1 LRFVQNYSATAPGQC
16 NLFARCAPSPYSGSH
31 GADWCME
38 IEDCQRVAPRQPEP
52 ETKFKLFGEVNSE
65 PFFAE
70 SNDGLTFSAE
80 RCGNSF
86 LQPFFSSKS
95 GLNRSLY
102 QDRLGTHTAKVKI

>member
-1 LRFVQNYSATAPGQC
+1 MQNYSATAPGQC

-38 IEDCQRVAPRQPEP
+38 IEDCQRVAPRQLEP

-80 RCGNSF
+80 RCGKLLFAAVFQN
-86 LQPFFSSKS
+86 L
-95 GLNRSLY
+95 
-102 QDRLGTHTAKVKI
+102 A